1 MKNRVRIFYDLI
13 KLRVSLLV
21 TLSTAT
27 GFVLAADGFSGTV
40 FFPAAAV
47 FLLTCGSSSL
57 NQFQERRI
65 DALMKRT
72 KNRPLPSGRL
82 KPLTALSLSFFLL
95 ISGFLLLFFLMSPVC
110 LILGLFSVLWYNIV
124 YTSLKRVTAFAAIPG
139 AVIGAVPPAI
149 GWVAGGGSLL
159 DPGILAV
166 ALFFFIWQIPHF
178 WLLLLS
184 FADDYKKAGLPALT
198 DIFTGEQLRRITLIW
213 ILATV
218 VTGLCI
224 PLFGIVHSA
233 WFNLFV
239 LMSIVWLVWN
249 AGLIRQRFD
258 FYPASAFRAV
268 NLYAV
273 LIMLLLSFSKIFSLS
288 FLL

>member
-1 MKNRVRIFYDLI
+1 MKNRVHIFCDLI

-21 TLSTAT
+21 TFSTAT
-27 GFVLAADGFSGTV
+27 GFLLAVDGFFSAV
-40 FFPAAAV
+40 FLPAAAV
-47 FLLTCGSSSL
+47 FLLACGSSSL
-57 NQFQERRI
+57 NQFQEKKI
-65 DALMKRT
+65 DALMQRT

-82 KPLTALSLSFFLL
+82 KPLTALFLSFFLL
-95 ISGFLLLFFLMSPVC
+95 ITGFLLLSFSSGPAC
-110 LILGLFSVLWYNIV
+110 ILGLFSVLWYNIV
-124 YTSLKRVTAFAAIPG
+124 YTCLKRVTAFAAIPG
-139 AVIGAVPPAI
+139 AVIGAVPPVI

-184 FADDYKKAGLPALT
+184 FADDYKKAGLPSLT
-198 DIFTGEQLRRITLIW
+198 DVFTGEQLRRITFIW

-218 VTGLCI
+218 ATGLCI
-224 PLFGIVHSA
+224 PLFGVVHSA

-239 LMSIVWLVWN
+239 LISILWLIWN
-249 AGLIRQRFD
+249 AGLIRERFD

-273 LIMLLLSFSKIFSLS
+273 LIMLLLSFSKIFPLS